1 MKRKK
6 NVLIKEL
13 LVEIKK
19 SFPRFLS
26 ILIMVFLGTAF
37 YSGISATGPDM
48 QRSADAFYDEYGLMD
63 IRVFGDLGLT
73 EDDVAKIQEIE
84 GIEVAQG
91 RYTSDVF
98 WSVEGESRPV
108 KLMSYSKN
116 MDFPILKEGRL
127 PESTGECLLDEG
139 LAENY
144 GCKIG
149 DEIKIASG
157 TEDELSDLIS
167 CDTYK
172 IVGIGDTAYYLSHER
187 GTTTIGN
194 GELKGFMAVPEDD
207 FTLEVFTEITAT
219 VSGTKDLLC
228 YEEEYENKI
237 EKIVDDIE
245 AIADERCQIR
255 YKDIKT
261 KAEEKIADGE
271 REIEDAE
278 EELADAEKKLVDAR
292 EELENGKKEIK
303 KNEDKIADSEKE
315 MKKAEKQ
322 LKDGKKEIKDGKKEL
337 ENGKKEIGKNKKEIE
352 NGKKEINSAKVQ
364 LSESKKGLDSAKEE
378 LTKMES
384 ALPYL
389 PQDQQI
395 YVKGQL
401 EEGRKQYEEG
411 LKQYEEGVKQIE
423 KNEKELSKAEK
434 QIEKAEKEIA
444 KKEKEFKKAE
454 KELTKAEKELK
465 EGKDELKEGKKKLAD
480 AKEDLKE
487 GEKELLEAEEEFE
500 EKSAEAKVEIAD
512 AKKDLKE
519 AREEIA
525 DLEMPEWYVLDRG
538 SVQTFV
544 EYDQDAQ
551 RIASLGKVVPILFFL
566 VAALV
571 CLTTMTR
578 MIGEDRTQIG
588 VLKALGYKRSQISM
602 KYMVYALSSTFIGT
616 VLGVIFGQ
624 KALPFIIMS
633 AYGILYENLPAFLL
647 PIHRSYTIISFI
659 IAVGCILAAAYSAC
673 NKSLKEVPANLMR
686 PVAPK
691 AGKKIFIEKIPFL
704 WKHLNFSQ
712 KAAIRNL
719 VRYKKRLAMTVF
731 GIGGCMSLLITGFG
745 IEDSIMSI
753 GDLQYGQ
760 IQLYDGSILI
770 DEDAAREEKDK
781 LVQYVEKDERI
792 NEYVFVR
799 EAAVDVSAKEGEE
812 SAVFLV
818 PENTDIFET
827 FVSLTERKSGVRHE
841 LKDEGVII
849 SEKLAALLLVEA
861 GDTIILKEGKGKSY
875 EVTISAVVQNYFNH
889 YVYMS
894 PALYEKIHGEKPE
907 YQSIYMVQTER
918 DMELEAQVREDYM
931 ELSMVSGISFI
942 SDSNETISTM
952 LTSMDTLI
960 YVIVLAAGLLAFVV
974 LYNLNN
980 INIGERKRELAT
992 LKVLGFYDGEVS
1004 AYIFRE
1010 NVIITFLGMI
1020 AGIGLGIL
1028 LHRFIIL
1035 TVETD
1040 ILMFGREISLMSYI
1054 YSLGLTL
1061 VFSLLVN
1068 GFMHFKMKKIDMIES
1083 LKSVE

>member
-6 NVLIKEL
+6 NVLLKEL

-63 IRVFGDLGLT
+63 IRIFGDLGLT
-73 EDDVAKIQEIE
+73 EDDVAKVREIE
-84 GIEVAQG
+84 GIEFAEG

-108 KLMSYSKN
+108 KLMSYSEN
-116 MDFPILKEGRL
+116 MDFPIVKEGRL

-139 LAENY
+139 LAKNY

-149 DEIKIASG
+149 EEIKIASG
-157 TEDELSDLIS
+157 TEDALSDTIS

-194 GELKGFMAVPEDD
+194 GELKGFMVVLEDD
-207 FTLEVFTEITAT
+207 FTLQVFTEITAA

-228 YEEEYENKI
+228 YDEEYKNRV
-237 EKIVDDIE
+237 EKVVEDIE
-245 AIADERCQIR
+245 AIAGERCEIR
-255 YKDIKT
+255 YNDIKT
-261 KAEEKIADGE
+261 EAEEKIAEGE
-271 REIEDAE
+271 QEIKDAE
-278 EELADAEKKLVDAR
+278 EELADAKKKLADAK
-292 EELENGKKEIK
+292 EELEEGKKEIK
-303 KNEDKIADSEKE
+303 KNEDKIEDGEKE
-315 MKKAEKQ
+315 IKKAEKQ
-322 LKDGKKEIKDGKKEL
+322 MKDGKKELKDGKKEIENAKKEIEKNKKEV
-337 ENGKKEIGKNKKEIE
+337 ENGKKEL
-352 NGKKEINSAKVQ
+352 NSAK
-364 LSESKKGLDSAKEE
+364 A
-378 LTKMES
+378 
-384 ALPYL
+384 
-389 PQDQQI
+389 
-395 YVKGQL
+395 QL
-401 EEGRKQYEEG
+401 EEVKKQYENVPKQHEEG
-411 LKQYEEGVKQIE
+411 LKQYEEGIKQIE

-434 QIEKAEKEIA
+434 EIEKAEKEIA
-444 KKEKEFKKAE
+444 KNE
-454 KELTKAEKELK
+454 KELRRFEKELIKAEKELK
-465 EGKDELKEGKKKLAD
+465 EGKEELKEGKKKLAD
-480 AKEDLKE
+480 AKKNLKE

-519 AREEIA
+519 AREEIE

-588 VLKALGYKRSQISM
+588 VLKALGYKRFQISM
-602 KYMVYALSSTFIGT
+602 KYMVYALSSTFLGT

-624 KALPFIIMS
+624 KALPFMIMS
-633 AYGILYENLPAFLL
+633 AYGILYENLPAFLM
-647 PIHRSYTIISFI
+647 PIHRSYTIISFV

-691 AGKKIFIEKIPFL
+691 AGKKIFLEKLPFI

-731 GIGGCMSLLITGFG
+731 GIGGCMSLLLTGFG

-760 IQLYDGSILI
+760 IQLYDGRILL
-770 DEDAAREEKDK
+770 DEDAGKEEKDE
-781 LVQYVEKDERI
+781 LVQYVKKDERI
-792 NEYVFVR
+792 KEYVFVR
-799 EAAVDVSAKEGEE
+799 EAAVDVYANDGEE
-812 SAVFLV
+812 SATFLV
-818 PENTDIFET
+818 PESTDVFET
-827 FVSLTERKSGVRHE
+827 FVSLTERKSGVRYKM
-841 LKDEGVII
+841 KDKGVII
-849 SEKLAALLLVEA
+849 NEKLAALLAVEV
-861 GDTIILKEGKGKSY
+861 GDRITLKEGNDKPY
-875 EVTISAVVQNYFNH
+875 EVTVSAIVQNYFNH
-889 YVYMS
+889 YIYMS
-894 PALYEKIHGEKPE
+894 PVLYEKIHGEKPK
-907 YQSIYMVQTER
+907 YQSIYTVQTER
-918 DMELEAQVREDYM
+918 DMELETKIREDYM
-931 ELSMVSGISFI
+931 DLPMISGISFI

-1040 ILMFGREISLMSYI
+1040 ILMFGREISFMSYL

-1061 VFSLLVN
+1061 VFSFLVN